1 MRAVEVGFHLE
12 DNFSVLHR
20 IANMVRL
27 IYPYP
32 SEGSTSYI
40 FGVLYEVSSY
50 TIVRRRKMVEIKY
63 EIERIAKF
71 KESDIGPTE
80 ENVKQKVIVPILE
93 LLGHKR
99 EDLEFE
105 YRTRSGGKIDV
116 YIKNVPTDCKVIID
130 TKNYSEN
137 LNDYIEQIKNYTFD
151 EGALIAV
158 IANGTEIRIYSPL
171 RGVAFERSLLYSI
184 KRQDL
189 NKESVWQILSD
200 LLHNDR
206 LQKRNV
212 FKKIDEREL
221 EIKKAMSDEERLKQ
235 EYDNK
240 IEGINSDIETKEEE
254 IEELK
259 IEREN
264 LAKEVES
271 KISEIWNALGLPFD
285 LFEIPTYDDIKIS
298 TGPSLKYTG
307 KARKVNLQELVDAGM
322 IRNGQTLYFF
332 HGKVFK
338 NERAE
343 VVANQNKLKYKG
355 DGRIY
360 SISELAKIID
370 IKLGF
375 KRDEHGVAG
384 PRYWQTKDGKLLHDL
399 NEIVRQRQK

>member
-1 MRAVEVGFHLE
+1 
-12 DNFSVLHR
+12 
-20 IANMVRL
+20 
-27 IYPYP
+27 
-32 SEGSTSYI
+32 
-40 FGVLYEVSSY
+40 
-50 TIVRRRKMVEIKY
+50 MVEIKY
-63 EIERIAKF
+63 EIERIAKL

-137 LNDYIEQIKNYTFD
+137 LNDYVEQIKNYTFD

-200 LLHNDR
+200 LLHNDS

-212 FKKIDEREL
+212 FKKIDEREM

-240 IEGINSDIETKEEE
+240 IEDINSDIKTKEEK
-254 IEELK
+254 IEQLK
-259 IEREN
+259 IKREN
-264 LAKEVES
+264 LAKEAES

-298 TGPSLKYTG
+298 TIPSSEYTG